1 MFNKAILMGRI
12 AHNLEL
18 KTTQGGLSVLSF
30 RIAVDR
36 AYQAQGEERKTDFFN
51 IVAWRSTAEFIAKYF
66 SKGRIIMVEGEL
78 QTRQYVDKN
87 GSTQNVV
94 ELVVSSAH
102 FTGEKKEQA
111 AAAAPPTSAPTQN
124 NADFADTE
132 IDDDYPF

>member
-12 AHNLEL
+12 SHNLEL
-18 KTTQGGLSVLSF
+18 KTTPGGLSVLSF

-66 SKGRIIMVEGEL
+66 SKGRMIMVEGEL

-111 AAAAPPTSAPTQN
+111 AAAAPPTSAPTHN
-124 NADFADTE
+124 NADFAETE
-132 IDDDYPF
+132 ADNDYPF

>member
-18 KTTQGGLSVLSF
+18 KTTPGGLSVLSF
-30 RIAVDR
+30 RIAVER

-66 SKGRIIMVEGEL
+66 SKGRMIFVEGEL
-78 QTRQYVDKN
+78 QTRQYVDKK

-94 ELVVSSAH
+94 ELVISSVH
-102 FTGEKKEQA
+102 FTGEKKEQTA
-111 AAAAPPTSAPTQN
+111 AAQSAAVTAQN
-124 NADFADTE
+124 NLEFAETE
-132 IDDDYPF
+132 SDADYPF